1 MLNILIPMAGK
12 GTFEVSSTRSFPKV
26 LTDINGKLLI
36 ERASK
41 PFINLHHQK
50 KIITALPESE
60 IKDYKLDKILTLLDD
75 SIQICPVNHQ
85 ARGAVCSAL
94 LAIEYL
100 DLDAPIILSSFEQV
114 LDLDLNPFV
123 DEFINSEVDAGIL
136 TFEGIHP
143 KWSYVTL
150 TNDNFV
156 TQAAEKIPIS
166 RNAIAG
172 FYYFRTAALFI
183 ESAKDMI
190 RNDVTYNELFYISH
204 ALNEVILKD
213 GKVLALPIDESK
225 YFHIHDE
232 HSLDSFEEQVTKI
245 TMKNNQT
252 LHSQTQAYVDA
263 FNQKNL
269 DKVATFFADSF
280 SLTDPAVSITGKNK
294 VVAYISELFETNSD
308 LRFESKS
315 ITVDSQRTVI
325 EFELTLGESTFI
337 GTDVINWNNDNKMV
351 SMAAYLYEKK

>member
-12 GTFEVSSTRSFPKV
+12 GTFEVSSKRSFPKV

-41 PFINLHHQK
+41 SFINLEHDK
-50 KIITALPESE
+50 KIITALPEGQ
-60 IKDYKLDKILTLLDD
+60 IKDYQLDKILALLDD
-75 SIQICPVNHQ
+75 SIVVCPVNHH
-85 ARGAVCSAL
+85 AKGAICSAL
-94 LAIEYL
+94 LAIEHL
-100 DLDAPIILSSFEQV
+100 NLEEPIIISSFEQV

-123 DEFINSEVDAGIL
+123 NEFLNSGVDAGVL

-143 KWSYVTL
+143 KWSYVTIS
-150 TNDNFV
+150 DNNLV
-156 TQAAEKIPIS
+156 TQAAEKVPIS

-172 FYYFRTAALFI
+172 FYYFKTAATFI
-183 ESAKDMI
+183 ESAKNMI
-190 RNDVTYNELFYISH
+190 RNDVTYNDLYYISH

-213 GKVLALPIDESK
+213 GKVLALPIDESR

-232 HSLDSFEEQVTKI
+232 HSLDSFEEQVNKI

-252 LHSQTQAYVDA
+252 LHSQTQNYVNA
-263 FNQKNL
+263 FNDRDL
-269 DKVATFFADSF
+269 DKVATFFTDSF
-280 SLTDPAVSITGKNK
+280 SLTDPAVSLTGKEK
-294 VVAYISELFETNSD
+294 VVAYISDLFETNPD
-308 LRFESKS
+308 LSFKSKS

-325 EFELTLGESTFI
+325 EFELSLGGKTLI

-351 SMAAYLYEKK
+351 SMSAYLYEKV